1 MKKHILFLLGHLLPL
16 LIPVMGIAQQAPNR
30 CDSTYVELFSKG
42 DFDENHIPCDTFVVL
57 GQGYY
62 ERISIGYNLRGDIVA
77 GQGKVIDNL
86 AIQLQLAK
94 QQADT
99 LQRIINLTETT
110 LKNYRSLADG
120 YEANLAQSLALN
132 KTVVDSTRIMLT
144 ELRTQHV
151 KEVKR
156 AKRGGLFI
164 GGILGALVGFVLALL
179 LFK

>member
-1 MKKHILFLLGHLLPL
+1 MKKSASILLGCLVLLLLKTGAFAQLAPL
-16 LIPVMGIAQQAPNR
+16 R
-30 CDSTYVELFSKG
+30 CDSSYVELFSKS

-57 GQGYY
+57 GRGYY

-86 AIQLQLAK
+86 ALQLQYAK
-94 QQADT
+94 QRTDT
-99 LQRIINLTETT
+99 LQRIIGLTETT
-110 LKNYRSLADG
+110 LRNYRNLADG
-120 YEANLAQSLALN
+120 YQANLAQSLLLN
-132 KTVVDSTRIMLT
+132 KTVVDSTRIMLN

-156 AKRGGLFI
+156 ARRGGII
-164 GGILGALVGFVLALL
+164 GGGLVGALIGFIVALL